1 MKSLLVA
8 MAPSLFAASDAIANF
23 DWGTVSATGLLG
35 WYLWY
40 TTKVAMPKHQEQITT
55 MQDKCAGE
63 LRSQRDHYET
73 LLEEQQNQHATRHKE
88 ILDALKRIAEPLDT

>member
-8 MAPSLFAASDAIANF
+8 MAPSMVAASDAITKF

-40 TTKVAMPKHQEQITT
+40 TTKVVMPRHQEQITT
-55 MQDKCAGE
+55 MQDKCAEE

-73 LLEEQQNQHATRHKE
+73 LLEEQQTQHATRHKE
-88 ILDALKRIAEPLDT
+88 ILDALKRIAE